1 MLGAE
6 VAGLVAAAA
15 VLRALVPGGGP
26 LRLGVP
32 TAVALVL
39 IAFAVPS
46 VWGAMRGLDAGRDQL
61 VLAPGINEREKCF
74 VDGHEDWAV
83 NFMRWVAQRVPEHAR
98 FAYLGT
104 GDPVCVQ
111 LVMLPRLLAESGQ
124 KAQFTVYANAVP
136 EAVRAKL
143 RAERRL
149 PPASRTVQRYGDGLL
164 VVREP

>member
-15 VLRALVPGGGP
+15 VLRALVSGGGS
-26 LRLGVP
+26 LRLAVP
-32 TAVALVL
+32 TAVGLVL

-46 VWGAMRGLDAGRDQL
+46 VWGAMRGLDTGRDNL

-74 VDGHEDWAV
+74 VDGHQDWAV
-83 NFMRWVAQRVPEHAR
+83 NFMRWVARRVPEHAR
-98 FAYLGT
+98 FAYSGT
-104 GDPVCVQ
+104 ADPVCVQ
-111 LVMLPRLLAESGQ
+111 LVMLPRLLADSGEQ
-124 KAQFTVYANAVP
+124 ARFAVYANAVP

-149 PPASRTVQRYGDGLL
+149 APASRTVQRYRDDLL
-164 VVREP
+164 VVRER